1 MNGGYPLNAYER
13 IKKFLRELWHT
24 FYGKAYIDSSSE
36 IVTHTRKADTSL
48 RTIPRKGSESAYSIK
63 ASGQNNQ
70 LILVDTK
77 KVDTAVDKRTR
88 PNNPES
94 QAKMDKLTRTHNSE
108 H

>member
-1 MNGGYPLNAYER
+1 MNAYEK
-13 IKKFLRELWHT
+13 IKKFLRELRYTLFH
-24 FYGKAYIDSSSE
+24 GKAYIESSPD

-48 RTIPRKGSESAYSIK
+48 RTVPRKGNESAYLIK
-63 ASGQNNQ
+63 ARGQNNQ